1 MITKKELSEAILG
14 QVETFKAN
22 FHFPDAQSINDGSG
36 CIFFAEQIKGAIQET
51 FPKHDPSGFDERPPV
66 LEIIESYIFVD
77 IPEDE
82 DEGLARPS
90 EYGSEAPDGWDGGL
104 PEHNWVYF
112 DGLHYDS
119 ETPDGVENF
128 FDLPIMQRYCE
139 EIKNSSKA

>member
-1 MITKKELSEAILG
+1 MITKAEISKAIRNE
-14 QVETFKAN
+14 VKSFKKN
-22 FHFPDAQSINDGSG
+22 FHFKDAMSINDGRG

-51 FPKHDPSGFDERPPV
+51 FPEYDPSGFDERPPV

-90 EYGSEAPDGWDGGL
+90 EYGSEAPEGWDVKNDGL

-112 DGLHYDS
+112 DGLHYDA
-119 ETPDGVENF
+119 ECPNGVANF
-128 FDLPIMQRYCE
+128 FDLPIMARFYESLYQL
-139 EIKNSSKA
+139 